1 MVDQPSSSNS
11 RPAPAPPRNSAGRAE
26 LSRLAT
32 AVTRYGVWARV
43 IDDGSPYLRVSNP
56 ESEAAVE
63 DVFCEARAHDHA
75 FIASFG
81 VYLGNSD
88 SIDLTA
94 GKVAW
99 LVGATPE

>member
-1 MVDQPSSSNS
+1 MVDRPADSNS
-11 RPAPAPPRNSAGRAE
+11 RPSPAPLPLSSGRAQ

-43 IDDGSPYLRVSNP
+43 IDDGAPYLRVSNP
-56 ESEAAVE
+56 ESESAVE

-81 VYLGNSD
+81 VHLGSSD
-88 SIDLTA
+88 SLDLTA
-94 GKVAW
+94 HKVAW
-99 LVGATPE
+99 LVGATPD